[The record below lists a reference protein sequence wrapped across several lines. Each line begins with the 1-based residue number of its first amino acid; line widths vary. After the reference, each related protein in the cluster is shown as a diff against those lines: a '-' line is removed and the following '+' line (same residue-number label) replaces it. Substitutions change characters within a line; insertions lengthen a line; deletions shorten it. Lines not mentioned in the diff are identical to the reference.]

1 MIKYGTLALLCA
13 FGIALSG
20 GALQAQTIDT
30 GTALDVNVGAGS
42 NGTSGN
48 ADVSGSVDTSTSVD
62 SEGETTMEE
71 DSTTTSADTSGIFG
85 FSLMRDS
92 LDVDVSG
99 DAMIQTAADVSTN
112 ETFRA
117 YAENSLQSDARF
129 EGVVVNENGMDLTYK
144 RDARFL
150 ALVPSEMTVRVHIDD
165 SGSVEVKYPW
175 YAFLMTSGE
184 SRADLEARIADEIA
198 SVTSSLQA
206 NASGDAAAGTEGA
219 SASGSASATA
229 SADIER
235 WALILER
242 VQAALAADASV
253 EAS

>member
-13 FGIALSG
+13 FGIAFSA

-30 GTALDVNVGAGS
+30 GTVLDVNAGAGS

-62 SEGETTMEE
+62 SEEE
-71 DSTTTSADTSGIFG
+71 GTAEDDSMTTSADTSGIFG

-92 LDVDVSG
+92 LDADVSG
-99 DAMIQTAADVSTN
+99 DTMIQTAAEVSTN

-117 YAENSLQSDARF
+117 YAENSLKSDARF
-129 EGVVVNENGMDLTYK
+129 EGVVVNEDGMDLTYK

-165 SGSVEVKYPW
+165 SGAVEVKYPW

-184 SRADLEARIADEIA
+184 SSADLEARIADDIA
-198 SVTSSLQA
+198 SATSSMQA
-206 NASGDAAAGTEGA
+206 DASGDVTAEANDT
-219 SASGSASATA
+219 SASGSASVSA
-229 SADIER
+229 SADVER

-242 VQAALAADASV
+242 VQQTLSADASV